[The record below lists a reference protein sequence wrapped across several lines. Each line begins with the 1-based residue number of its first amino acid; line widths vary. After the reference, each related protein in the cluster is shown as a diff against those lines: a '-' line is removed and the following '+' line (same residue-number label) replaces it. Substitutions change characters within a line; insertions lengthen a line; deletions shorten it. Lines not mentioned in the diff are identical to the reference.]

1 MASYPTQAP
10 SRATFRRKQVRY
22 MDSAGRTYVLPEQND
37 PILQRFVQSG
47 DVDRD
52 NYERKLRKGLAFDPT
67 KEMHELTSRV
77 MMYVQ
82 LPTPAQ
88 SVKVRRER
96 ELRSPDEIVR
106 ELVQEVDKMPPVS
119 GSAGDT
125 ALKPLILR
133 NELTGVLYEASVE
146 RVQAKRRD
154 KRGMVILTRVRRIN
168 KQ

>member
-10 SRATFRRKQVRY
+10 SRAQFRRKQIRY
-22 MDSAGRTYVLPEQND
+22 VDNAGRTYVLPEQND

-67 KEMHELTSRV
+67 KELHALTSRV
-77 MMYVQ
+77 MMYVK
-82 LPTPAQ
+82 LPTPTQ
-88 SVKVRRER
+88 SIKLRKER
-96 ELRSPDEIVR
+96 ELKDTEEIAR
-106 ELVQEVDKMPPVS
+106 ELVNEGNRMPPVS
-119 GSAGDT
+119 RSTADT
-125 ALKPLILR
+125 TLSPLILR
-133 NELTGVLYEASVE
+133 NELTGAIYEAYVD

-154 KRGMVILTRVRRIN
+154 KRGMVILSRVRRIN